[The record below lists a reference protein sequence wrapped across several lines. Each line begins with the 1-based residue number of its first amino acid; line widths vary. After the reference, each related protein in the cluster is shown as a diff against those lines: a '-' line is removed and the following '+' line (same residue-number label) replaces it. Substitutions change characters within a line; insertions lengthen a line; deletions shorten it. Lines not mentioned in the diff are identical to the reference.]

1 MGLAFFFV
9 LVYNKQD
16 SNERRARMN
25 AVKEKAY
32 AKINLYLDCIGKR
45 EDGFHDIVTVMH
57 SVSLCD
63 EITVAKLGEGK
74 SSIRLE
80 LDGNRRLPSDNRNL
94 AYAAAEMF
102 LSRAGIKADI
112 LIRLDKHIPISSGL
126 AGGST
131 DAAATLR
138 ALNRLYGR
146 CFTDRALLA
155 MAAELGS
162 DVPYC
167 LVGGTALCEGR
178 GERITRLPSSVR
190 LHTVIAVDNEH
201 VSTPWAY
208 CALDRKY
215 SDFDGSVPRG
225 EMGYLGDLESFLNG
239 GSFPSRGLYNVFEN
253 VVLDA
258 CPGALAIKNR
268 MLELGA
274 VSAVMSGSGPSV
286 FGIFKD
292 AQDATAAQHTLA
304 AEGKRAYC
312 AETV

>member
-1 MGLAFFFV
+1 
-9 LVYNKQD
+9 
-16 SNERRARMN
+16 MN

-45 EDGFHDIVTVMH
+45 ADGFHDIVTVMH

-63 EITVAKLGEGK
+63 EVTVVKLGDGK

-102 LSRAGIKADI
+102 LARAGIKADI

-126 AGGST
+126 AGGSS

-178 GERITRLPSSVR
+178 GERITRLPSAVK
-190 LHTVIAVDNEH
+190 LHTVIAIDNEH

-208 CALDRKY
+208 SKLDAKY
-215 SDFDGSVPRG
+215 SNFDGSVARG
-225 EMGYLGDLESFLNG
+225 EGGYLCDLERFLSG
-239 GSFPSRGLYNVFEN
+239 GEFPENGLYNVFEK

-258 CPGALAIKNR
+258 CPGAFAIKNR
-268 MLELGA
+268 MRELGA
-274 VSAVMSGSGPSV
+274 LCAMMSGSGPSV
-286 FGIFKD
+286 FGVFKD
-292 AQDATAAQHTLA
+292 AADAMSAQCTLI
-304 AEGKRAYC
+304 AEGKRAYY
-312 AETV
+312 ASTI